1 MAILHFVNGFNIF
14 ELMNISCFSKK
25 IKMSKKLI
33 SILLGL
39 LSLNLSSSS
48 TVCLYIDSNYS
59 AINDYYSHRIQ
70 LESTNF
76 NRPNPIFQLF
86 RFKQKRNKRI
96 TAAALAFPFP
106 FGIVALHRIYLGCQ
120 PHVPVVY
127 IGSFGGVFG
136 VLPFIDFVFLLSD
149 KDIEKYN
156 NKPGVFM
163 WAD

>member
-1 MAILHFVNGFNIF
+1 MAYSRAWPTALWNW
-14 ELMNISCFSKK
+14 SCFSGTEASPSPPNKR
-25 IKMSKKLI
+25 S
-33 SILLGL
+33 SAAILK
-39 LSLNLSSSS
+39 
-48 TVCLYIDSNYS
+48 
-59 AINDYYSHRIQ
+59 
-70 LESTNF
+70 STNF

-96 TAAALAFPFP
+96 TAAVLAFPFP

-127 IGSFGGVFG
+127 IGSFGGVFC

-149 KDIEKYN
+149 KDIDKYN